1 MLPSKQHSQMV
12 EETPGKTALARGFL
26 VLTLVHQSLACGF
39 EEVFKQGKEPTPFP
53 RSHAEGDSG
62 YESG

>member
-1 MLPSKQHSQMV
+1 MV
-12 EETPGKTALARGFL
+12 DETPEKPLLRGGFL

-39 EEVFKQGKEPTPFP
+39 EEVFKQGKEPTPSP